1 MTLII
6 FFSDGDQTI
15 SIPDKILLNQV
26 KLGNHEKNFGAL

>member
-15 SIPDKILLNQV
+15 LVLDKILLNQV
-26 KLGNHEKNFGAL
+26 KPDNHEKDFGAL